1 MTESVET
8 RIIRIVSRATLAP
21 ESAVRPETLLASI
34 AIGSLEQ
41 IECVLA
47 VEEAFQVELDPQELW
62 QSRTVKDL
70 VDAVE
75 RAREDAAKPANGRGT
90 GAPGTKAKE

>member
-1 MTESVET
+1 MTDSVEA

-21 ESAVRPETLLASI
+21 ESSVRPETLLSSI

-70 VDAVE
+70 VEAVE
-75 RAREDAAKPANGRGT
+75 RAREHAAAARDPKAPDAKARDAK
-90 GAPGTKAKE
+90 

>member
-1 MTESVET
+1 MSESVET

-21 ESAVRPETLLASI
+21 ESAVRPETLLSSI

-70 VDAVE
+70 VEAVE
-75 RAREDAAKPANGRGT
+75 RAREGAAQRPGGRGT
-90 GAPGTKAKE
+90 GAPDTKAKG

>member
-1 MTESVET
+1 MTDSVEA
-8 RIIRIVSRATLAP
+8 RVIRIVSRATLAP
-21 ESAVRPETLLASI
+21 ESSVRPETLLSSI

-70 VDAVE
+70 VEAVE
-75 RAREDAAKPANGRGT
+75 RAREHSAAARDAKSKARDAK
-90 GAPGTKAKE
+90 

>member
-1 MTESVET
+1 MTESVEA

-21 ESAVRPETLLASI
+21 ESAVRPETLLSSI

-70 VDAVE
+70 VEAVE
-75 RAREDAAKPANGRGT
+75 RARENRPKSPKYGT
-90 GAPGTKAKE
+90 QGPK

>member
-1 MTESVET
+1 MSESIESRV
-8 RIIRIVSRATLAP
+8 IRIVSRAALVP
-21 ESAVRPETLLASI
+21 EDRVRPETPLASI

-75 RAREDAAKPANGRGT
+75 RARENRPQSPQSPKYGT
-90 GAPGTKAKE
+90 QGPK

>member
-1 MTESVET
+1 MTESVEA

-21 ESAVRPETLLASI
+21 ESAVRPETLLSSI

-47 VEEAFQVELDPQELW
+47 VEEAFRVELDPQELW

-70 VDAVE
+70 IEAVE
-75 RAREDAAKPANGRGT
+75 RARESRPQAPKSPKYGT
-90 GAPGTKAKE
+90 PGPK

>member
-8 RIIRIVSRATLAP
+8 RVIRIVSRATLAP
-21 ESAVRPETLLASI
+21 ESAVRPETLLSSLG
-34 AIGSLEQ
+34 IGSLEQ

-47 VEEAFQVELDPQELW
+47 VEEALQVELDPPELW
-62 QSRTVKDL
+62 QSRTVQDV

-75 RAREDAAKPANGRGT
+75 RAREDAAQRANGRGT
-90 GAPGTKAKE
+90 GAPGSKAKE

>member
-1 MTESVET
+1 MNTVDARVMRIISRSAMVPIESVT
-8 RIIRIVSRATLAP
+8 PSTPL
-21 ESAVRPETLLASI
+21 SSLG
-34 AIGSLEQ
+34 IGSLEQ

-70 VDAVE
+70 VEAVE
-75 RAREDAAKPANGRGT
+75 RAREGAAQRPNDRGT
-90 GAPGTKAKE
+90 GAPDTKAKG